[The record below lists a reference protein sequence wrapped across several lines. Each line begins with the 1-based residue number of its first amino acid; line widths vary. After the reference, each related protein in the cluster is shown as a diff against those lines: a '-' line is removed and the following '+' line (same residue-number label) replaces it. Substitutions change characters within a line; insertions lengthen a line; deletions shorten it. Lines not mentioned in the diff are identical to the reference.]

1 MNLFDIITNLILAI
15 GLYIAKSIGDG
26 DNCLFAFSKFAFPI
40 CSILMIVYTEYIVA
54 LHNLKFLS
62 S

>member
-15 GLYIAKSIGDG
+15 RLYIAKSISDG
-26 DNCLFAFSKFAFPI
+26 DNYLFDFSKFAFPI
-40 CSILMIVYTEYIVA
+40 RSISMIVYTEYIVA
-54 LHNLKFLS
+54 LHNLNILS